1 MLKIKL
7 FKKDLKKN
15 NKGNVLKFIEISPEF
30 KKIAE
35 VYFSEIK
42 KNKIKGWKKNLTSS
56 QFIYVVKGA
65 IQIVLYNDSGKIKKK
80 LNVFKLGEKKKYS
93 KIIIPK
99 NYWYSFKGLGEG
111 NLIVNALSVKH
122 KDCKMISDD
131 LKNKTIPY
139 SWK

>member
-15 NKGNVLKFIEISPEF
+15 NKGNVLKFIEISQEF

-56 QFIYVVKGA
+56 QFLYVVKGA
-65 IQIVLYNDSGKIKKK
+65 IQIVVCNDLVRSKKK
-80 LNVFKLGEKKKYS
+80 INIFKIGDKKKYS

-99 NYWYSFKGLGEG
+99 NYWYSFKGLNNE
-111 NLIVNALSVKH
+111 NLIVNALSMKH
-122 KDCKMISDD
+122 KACTMKSDD
-131 LKNKTIPY
+131 LVNNIIPY
-139 SWK
+139 IWK

>member
-1 MLKIKL
+1 MSEIQL

-15 NKGNVLKFIEISPEF
+15 SKGNVLKFIEISAKF
-30 KKIAE
+30 KKIIE

-122 KDCKMISDD
+122 KDCKMITDD

>member
-1 MLKIKL
+1 MSEIKL

-30 KKIAE
+30 KKITE

-56 QFIYVVKGA
+56 QFLYVVKGA
-65 IQIVLYNDSGKIKKK
+65 IQIVFYNNSRKISKKF
-80 LNVFKLGEKKKYS
+80 NIFKIGERKKYS
-93 KIIIPK
+93 KVIIPK
-99 NYWYSFKGLGEG
+99 NYWYSFKGLTKG

-122 KDCKMISDD
+122 KDCKMISCD
-131 LKNKTIPY
+131 LENNIIPY

>member
-1 MLKIKL
+1 MSEIRL

-15 NKGNVLKFIEISPEF
+15 KKGNVLRFIEISPEF
-30 KKIAE
+30 KKITE

-56 QFIYVVKGA
+56 QFLYVVKGS
-65 IQIVLYNDSGKIKKK
+65 IQIVFYKNPRKIGKKI
-80 LNVFKLGEKKKYS
+80 NIFKIGERKKYS
-93 KIIIPK
+93 KVIIPK
-99 NYWYSFKGLGEG
+99 NYWYSFKGLTKG

-122 KDCKMISDD
+122 KDCKMISCD
-131 LKNKTIPY
+131 LENNIIPY

>member
-1 MLKIKL
+1 LSEIKL

-30 KKIAE
+30 KKITE

-56 QFIYVVKGA
+56 QFLYVVKGA
-65 IQIVLYNDSGKIKKK
+65 IQIVFYNNSRKISKKF
-80 LNVFKLGEKKKYS
+80 NIFKIGERKKYS
-93 KIIIPK
+93 KVIIPK
-99 NYWYSFKGLGEG
+99 NYWYSFKGLTKG

-122 KDCKMISDD
+122 KDCKMISCD
-131 LKNKTIPY
+131 LENNIIPY

>member
-1 MLKIKL
+1 MSEIKL

-15 NKGNVLKFIEISPEF
+15 NKGNVLKFIEISTEF
-30 KKIAE
+30 KKITE

-65 IQIVLYNDSGKIKKK
+65 IQIVLYNDLAKISKKI
-80 LNVFKLGEKKKYS
+80 NIFKIGEKKIYS

-99 NYWYSFKGLGEG
+99 KYWYSFKGLTKD
-111 NLIVNALSVKH
+111 NLIVNALSIKH
-122 KDCKMISDD
+122 KDCKMVSED
-131 LKNKTIPY
+131 LENNTIPY

>member
-1 MLKIKL
+1 MSEIQL

-15 NKGNVLKFIEISPEF
+15 SKGNVLKFIEISVKF
-30 KKIAE
+30 KKIIE